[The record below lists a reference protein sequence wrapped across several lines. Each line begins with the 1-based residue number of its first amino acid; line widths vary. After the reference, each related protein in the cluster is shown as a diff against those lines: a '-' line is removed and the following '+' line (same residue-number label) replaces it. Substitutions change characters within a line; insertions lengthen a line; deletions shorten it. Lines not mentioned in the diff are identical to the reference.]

1 MTSPITGIH
10 IFAWVDEA
18 NEITYLAQGHK
29 HIDANGAPTHDHN
42 LPFMSSALVYIMF
55 LIVIVCISFLQAVD
69 SDLVPYLLK
78 LLGDGLTGLE
88 NPAATKAQIVKSLKA
103 MQTCLQHGEKVS
115 TQPNS
120 YSISHYAALLLHC
133 DWRVTV

>member
-1 MTSPITGIH
+1 MVGFGALAIH
-10 IFAWVDEA
+10 D
-18 NEITYLAQGHK
+18 
-29 HIDANGAPTHDHN
+29 
-42 LPFMSSALVYIMF
+42 
-55 LIVIVCISFLQAVD
+55 IVNCKCVCVCFFPLQAVD

-120 YSISHYAALLLHC
+120 YSISHYAALLLH
-133 DWRVTV
+133 VTGE